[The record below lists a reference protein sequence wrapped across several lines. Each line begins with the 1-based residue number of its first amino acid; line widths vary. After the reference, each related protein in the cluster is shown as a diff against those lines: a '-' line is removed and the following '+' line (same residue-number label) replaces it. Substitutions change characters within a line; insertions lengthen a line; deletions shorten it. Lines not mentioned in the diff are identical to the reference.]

1 LRKSETKITILH
13 TPTNRVKKFN
23 YENSKVDYKSSTI
36 YTQMSPP
43 VTKFVIKILFSQL
56 RTIIK
61 SFHEGEKRGDKN
73 KWKIQNYSQQQPR
86 L

>member
-1 LRKSETKITILH
+1 MKIQKLTTKVQL
-13 TPTNRVKKFN
+13 
-23 YENSKVDYKSSTI
+23 

-61 SFHEGEKRGDKN
+61 SFHEGEKGERKTNGKYETIHKN
-73 KWKIQNYSQQQPR
+73 NPDCDIA
-86 L
+86 